1 MLTTSEIQILAS
13 RPEQPQS
20 SVLTVYLNVDQSQES
35 NLNRGFETQLQD
47 MLARAGSDI
56 HGDKELQAF
65 TKASEQIQGFV
76 AHYNVKAVS
85 LAAVFDE
92 SDGFFWG
99 KEVDFPV
106 QNRVHWG
113 REACVEPLAAA
124 LDEREPVGIVLLDKA
139 NLRVFTMSLGR
150 IKERLQKEFDRK
162 KLRHTKTIGMDH
174 IGSAARAQHKA
185 DEQVRLNF
193 RHVTKDIDSI
203 FQHDNVQRIIL
214 AGSPG
219 ITAELRKVLPKR
231 LASRVIG
238 TFDLAFNAAPNEVR
252 TGAAPIAEEFER
264 ETERALVEDLAT
276 AAAKSTNAVVG
287 LGHTLHAVNQQRVW
301 QFVYAEG
308 FHSPGYECGRCGA
321 LYSIAQ
327 ISCSSCGSG
336 VSRVEDVVDR
346 AVDHALRNGA
356 KIEVV
361 RDDDAE
367 SSMINAGGIGA
378 FLRTRKRTIRA
389 S

>member
-1 MLTTSEIQILAS
+1 
-13 RPEQPQS
+13 
-20 SVLTVYLNVDQSQES
+20 VYLNVDQSQES
-35 NLNRGFETQLQD
+35 NLNRGFETQLRD
-47 MLARAGSDI
+47 MLARTGSDI
-56 HGDKELQAF
+56 HGDEELQAF
-65 TKASEQIQGFV
+65 AKASEQIQGFV

-124 LDEREPVGIVLLDKA
+124 LDEREPLGIVLLDKA
-139 NLRVFTMSLGR
+139 NLRLFTMSLGR

-174 IGSAARAQHKA
+174 LESAARAQHKA

-193 RHVTKDIDSI
+193 RRITKEIDAIFEQDHVR
-203 FQHDNVQRIIL
+203 RIIL
-214 AGSPG
+214 AGSPV

-238 TFDLAFNAAPNEVR
+238 TFDLAINATADEVR
-252 TGAAPIAEEFER
+252 AGAVPIAEEFER
-264 ETERALVEDLAT
+264 ETERTLVEDLAT
-276 AAAKSTNAVVG
+276 SAAKSTNAVVG
-287 LGHTLHAVNQQRVW
+287 LGHTLHAINQQRVW
-301 QFVYAEG
+301 QLVYAGG
-308 FHSPGYECGRCGA
+308 FHAPGYECGRCGA
-321 LYSIAQ
+321 LYSMAQ

-336 VSRVEDVVDR
+336 VSKVEDVVER
-346 AVDHALRNGA
+346 AVDHTLRIGA

-361 RDDDAE
+361 RGDDAE
-367 SSMINAGGIGA
+367 GSLINAGGIGA
-378 FLRTRKRTIRA
+378 FLRTRKPTVRA